1 MAISFNNIPGNLR
14 VPLAY
19 FEIDPS
25 QAASYQ
31 EITYALLLGTHDPT
45 RGPLEVNR
53 LTRIRSPFDAD
64 GQCGVGSALAR
75 AAGAYFRNNQSVP
88 LWIIAAP
95 ETGYTAGVGRFE
107 VGGDAMQ
114 GGTIPLYIGGRLIR
128 VYVSAG
134 MSDEDVVEAM
144 VEAINTDPAIGA
156 TATATAGG
164 GPAIPTAATLR
175 SGSFLTAGQGTLLSA
190 LQAISDGAFAVSV
203 SGASRDTG
211 EIDFAGAATLAAC
224 AALIQ
229 TALAPGITFAWNAG
243 TTGHFS
249 LSTTA
254 TGEAATLDFAGPPAD
269 GTDISGLLFLTAA
282 TGASLQQG
290 AAGSANP
297 RAVVTSINPGVAG
310 ELSLAVAY
318 RGPAYGEIIPAGLT
332 VTAFPMTGANGVPNL
347 DTLLSN
353 LGDELF
359 DYISCPWSDG
369 GSLDALSEL
378 FNDITGRWSWQAQL
392 YGHAFAY
399 RDATFAALATF
410 GNTRNDQHVTVGG
423 MDECPAP
430 PCEISAAWT
439 GQCAGSL
446 VVDPARPVQSLPLLG
461 ILPPPAE
468 RRFDILDR
476 QTLYFDGI
484 ACTYVD
490 AGGIIRID
498 RSITTYQRNVWGA
511 PDNSYLDVETLFTLA
526 YFNRF
531 MRQRILTKFPRH
543 KLANDDTR
551 FGAGQAIVT
560 PAIIR
565 SEMIAA
571 YGELEV
577 AGIMENMT
585 AFKANLII
593 ERNAQDPNRVDAL
606 LPPDLVNQLRIFAAL
621 TQFKLRTI
629 SVEAA

>member
-1 MAISFNNIPGNLR
+1 MAISFNNIPGQLR

-31 EITYALLLGTHDPT
+31 EITYALLLGTHNPM
-45 RGPLEVNR
+45 RGPLQINT
-53 LTRIRSPFDAD
+53 LTRIRSPFDAE

-75 AAGAYFRNNQSVP
+75 AAIAYFRNNQSVP
-88 LWIIAAP
+88 LWVIAAP
-95 ETGYTAGVGRFE
+95 ETGFTAGVGRFE
-107 VGGDAMQ
+107 VSGAATQ
-114 GGTIPLYIGGRLIR
+114 GGTIPLYIGGRMIR
-128 VYVSAG
+128 VYVTAG
-134 MSDEDVVEAM
+134 MDDDAVLDAM
-144 VEAINTDPAIGA
+144 IEAIDIDPAIGVVA
-156 TATATAGG
+156 TK
-164 GPAIPTAATLR
+164 
-175 SGSFLTAGQGTLLSA
+175 
-190 LQAISDGAFAVSV
+190 
-203 SGASRDTG
+203 RDP
-211 EIDFAGAATLAAC
+211 D
-224 AALIQ
+224 
-229 TALAPGITFAWNAG
+229 PG
-243 TTGHFS
+243 
-249 LSTTA
+249 
-254 TGEAATLDFAGPPAD
+254 DPVGPP
-269 GTDISGLLFLTAA
+269 IVPPSP
-282 TGASLQQG
+282 GA
-290 AAGSANP
+290 
-297 RAVVTSINPGVAG
+297 VIVTSGNPGVAG
-310 ELSLAVAY
+310 ASSLAVAY
-318 RGPAYGEIIPAGLT
+318 RGPAYGEIVPAGLT
-332 VTAFPMTGANGVPNL
+332 ITTVQMDTAGGGTAPSGVPNL
-347 DTLLSN
+347 DTLLAN

-359 DYISCPWSDG
+359 DYISSPWSDAA
-369 GSLDALSEL
+369 SLNSLSEL
-378 FNDITGRWSWQAQL
+378 MNDITGRWSWQSQL

-399 RDATFAALATF
+399 QDATFAALATY
-410 GNTRNDQHVTVGG
+410 GNTRNDQHVTLAG
-423 MDECPAP
+423 MDGCLAP
-430 PCEISAAWT
+430 VCEISAAWT

-468 RRFDILDR
+468 LRFDILDR

-490 AGGIIRID
+490 AGGVIRID

-621 TQFKLRTI
+621 TQFRLRTI